1 MDIEFLHKENLFKIS
16 LNKKD
21 GRIVAT
27 LGDEKWEVDVHF
39 ISSNRMSF
47 LIGSRS
53 LDVYLAKA
61 GGKMYVSVNGEN
73 YCFTS
78 PDEEDDLGTVRRGE
92 TTVETELTITAPMP
106 GSVLK
111 VNVKEGD
118 KVEEGQCLVIVEAM
132 KMETGLHSA
141 IRGEVKKIHAIE
153 GKQVDAGEVLIEL
166 EEI

>member
-21 GRIVAT
+21 GRIVAS
-27 LGDEKWEVDVHF
+27 LEDEEWEVNVHS
-39 ISSNRMSF
+39 ISSNWMS
-47 LIGSRS
+47 LLMGSR
-53 LDVYLAKA
+53 LLNAFLAKA

-78 PDEEDDLGTVRRGE
+78 PAEEDDLGTVRRGE
-92 TTVETELTITAPMP
+92 TTVETELSITAPMP

-118 KVEEGQCLVIVEAM
+118 KVEEGQCLAIVEAM
-132 KMETGLHSA
+132 KMETGLYST
-141 IRGEVKKIHAIE
+141 IKGQVKKIHAIE

-166 EEI
+166 QEI